1 MITNFYNKHKHYQNT
16 MRIVN
21 LFNALSNSLKYK
33 TDVRNLHR
41 WGKHITSKSDCYQR
55 MDNCMAMKYYDYHN
69 LPTLNEK
76 LVDKTKTTQEE
87 LANVSNPDVVM
98 MRMTMLF

>member
-1 MITNFYNKHKHYQNT
+1 MHFRYDVIMI
-16 MRIVN
+16 I
-21 LFNALSNSLKYK
+21 
-33 TDVRNLHR
+33 
-41 WGKHITSKSDCYQR
+41 
-55 MDNCMAMKYYDYHN
+55 MKYYDYHN